1 MGLRLVTGMENIR
14 HQWAQDIS
22 STKASTSKVSLF
34 DRIDRY
40 LMQQPLGTAIA
51 YLSLSLAVR

>member
-40 LMQQPLGTAIA
+40 LMQPLGTAIA

>member
-1 MGLRLVTGMENIR
+1 MENIR

-22 STKASTSKVSLF
+22 TAKASTSKVSLF